1 MLLQTKM
8 CTLSHSIL
16 SFTSFKFKLKRA
28 LYFKMYMSRATKKYK
43 LVSKVKPKAESWRH
57 FKLYDIKLYCC
68 FVENH
73 DCAKNQIKRNI
84 IAHLIILID
93 VDINIQLQPNILQL
107 RIQFYISG
115 WN

>member
-1 MLLQTKM
+1 
-8 CTLSHSIL
+8 
-16 SFTSFKFKLKRA
+16 
-28 LYFKMYMSRATKKYK
+28 MSRATKKYK

-84 IAHLIILID
+84 IAHLIILIN
-93 VDINIQLQPNILQL
+93 VDINIQLQPIILQL
-107 RIQFYISG
+107 RIQFYIVQVG
-115 WN
+115 INYQPPTVVPGGDLAKVNIW